1 MTIRAV
7 AWDIDGTLV
16 DSEPLHERA
25 LLEVCGSFGLDTAEL
40 GGNRFRGI
48 HMNGV
53 WTHLEPL
60 FPAGVTRE
68 EWQGRILEIYCAFAH
83 TLGPLPGALEAMAA
97 LRVAGVPQVCV
108 SNSERVVVD
117 ANIAAL
123 GLAEFIDF
131 SISFDDVENGK
142 PHPEPYAT
150 AAERL
155 GLAPGIVAAVEDS
168 ATGAASAKAAG
179 MRVFGVLAEG
189 GPLPHTEVTVAT
201 IDDLMVHL
209 APGKGG

>member
-25 LLEVCGSFGLDTAEL
+25 LLEVCGSFGLDTAAL

-48 HMNGV
+48 HMDGV
-53 WTHLEPL
+53 WEHLSPM
-60 FPAGVTRE
+60 FPAGVTRQ
-68 EWQGRILEIYCAFAH
+68 EWQGRILEIYCASAH
-83 TLGPLPGALEAMAA
+83 TLGPLPGALEAMVA
-97 LRVAGVPQVCV
+97 LKAAGVPQACV

-123 GLAEFIDF
+123 GLAEFIEF
-131 SISFDDVENGK
+131 SISVDDVDNGK

-155 GLAPGIVAAVEDS
+155 GLAPAAVAAVEDS
-168 ATGAASAKAAG
+168 ATGAASASAAG
-179 MRVFGVLAEG
+179 LRVFGVLAEG
-189 GPLPHTEVTVAT
+189 GPLPHAEVTVPT
-201 IDDLMVHL
+201 IDHLMVHL
-209 APGKGG
+209 APDRGG